1 MLLIIVLSS
10 TPGTNRAHLMNAVA
24 PAGFLPNAKLGKNC
38 LFTEK
43 KIFEVIDDFSYVLS
57 LKLEYSTKFVC

>member
-1 MLLIIVLSS
+1 
-10 TPGTNRAHLMNAVA
+10 MNAVA